1 MMCVVVV
8 LGNYDIGYKLVYVD
22 LMRMCPLRLIC
33 FVIDHYSPPF
43 DVSMMRWVMSLLMLF
58 SSGVYVFLLTLFLF
72 SLISC
77 AVLMAMGM
85 SRHLITRLDWECYI
99 Q

>member
-1 MMCVVVV
+1 MCVVV
-8 LGNYDIGYKLVYVD
+8 LLAPLSDYDIGYELVYVD
-22 LMRMCPLRLIC
+22 LTRMCPLHLIC

-58 SSGVYVFLLTLFLF
+58 SSGVYVIPLTLFLF

-77 AVLMAMGM
+77 AV
-85 SRHLITRLDWECYI
+85 IWPWVCLDV
-99 Q
+99 

>member
-1 MMCVVVV
+1 MCVVVV
-8 LGNYDIGYKLVYVD
+8 LALLSDYDIGYELVYVD
-22 LMRMCPLRLIC
+22 LTRMCPLRLIC

-58 SSGVYVFLLTLFLF
+58 SSGVYVIPLTLFLF

-77 AVLMAMGM
+77 AV
-85 SRHLITRLDWECYI
+85 IWPWVCLDV
-99 Q
+99 